1 MNLARSLERRIEH
14 LVEGIGSR
22 VFPGR
27 LHPLEVA
34 IRIVRESELALT
46 QSGVGPTAPNHFTV
60 SLSPTDLG
68 DDADDVAIRL
78 AGVVREAATERGWR
92 LEGPPSVTLHTSPDV
107 PTGSIGVDSEVRPG
121 PLEPWGQLIEI
132 HGPRRQPLTKN
143 RTLVG
148 RSRRADIMLGDDS
161 VSRTHAMVWFDAAG
175 LWLQD
180 LASSNGTTHNGSFIS
195 VPTAIRDADTVGFGT
210 ARFMFRRV

>member
-14 LVEGIGSR
+14 LVEGIGGR

-34 IRIVRESELALT
+34 IRMVRESELALM
-46 QSGVGPTAPNHFTV
+46 QSGVGPIAPNHFTV
-60 SLSPTDLG
+60 ALNQADLG
-68 DDADDVAIRL
+68 DDADAVANRL
-78 AGVVREAATERGWR
+78 AAVVTEAAAQRGWR
-92 LEGPPSVTLHTSPDV
+92 LEGPPSVVLHTSPDV
-107 PTGSIGVDSEVRPG
+107 ASGSVTVESEIRAG
-121 PLEPWGQLIEI
+121 SLEPWGQLIEI
-132 HGPRRQPLTKN
+132 HGPRRLPLTKN

-161 VSRTHAMVWFDAAG
+161 VSRTHALVWFDAAG
-175 LWLQD
+175 VWLQD

-195 VPTAIRDADTVGFGT
+195 APTAVQDADAVGFGT
-210 ARFMFRRV
+210 ARFMFRRA